1 MHYLLPVGKRK
12 KGKRAKEKRK
22 KERGKE
28 KREKGEGI
36 LRVHIGSVL

>member
-1 MHYLLPVGKRK
+1 MHYLLPVGKRT

-22 KERGKE
+22 KEREKE